1 MFNLLENIYFFMG
14 WYLIDDVMAIKSTFC
29 LIFLHGGFIIKARI
43 PHHNHA
49 NFNPNLID
57 KKPVCV
63 KIT

>member
-1 MFNLLENIYFFMG
+1 
-14 WYLIDDVMAIKSTFC
+14 MAIKSTFC